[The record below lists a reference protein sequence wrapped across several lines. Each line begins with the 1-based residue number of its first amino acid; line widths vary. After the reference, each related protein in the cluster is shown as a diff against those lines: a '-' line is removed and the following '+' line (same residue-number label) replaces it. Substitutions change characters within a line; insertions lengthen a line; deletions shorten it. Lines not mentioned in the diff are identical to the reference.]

1 MFEFNLPG
9 GISINYSSLSDA
21 ADSEIEKIDEWIEKN
36 RAVDYFFMP
45 NTL

>member
-9 GISINYSSLSDA
+9 GISINYSHLSDQ
-21 ADSEIEKIDEWIEKN
+21 ADSEIDKIDEWIQNN
-36 RAVDYFFMP
+36 RACDYFFMP